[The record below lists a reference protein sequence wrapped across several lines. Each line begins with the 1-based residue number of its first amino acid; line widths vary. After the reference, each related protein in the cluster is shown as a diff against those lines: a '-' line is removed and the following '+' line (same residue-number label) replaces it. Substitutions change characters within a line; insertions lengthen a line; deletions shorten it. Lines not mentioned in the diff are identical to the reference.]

1 MFLKKGA
8 IFVADVHYHLG
19 LREEF
24 LPFLERLEAPQ
35 LFLMGDIFDL
45 LVGGVKATFVQNASL
60 IRALNE
66 WCADKECFYLEGNHD
81 FLLASLFPNIK
92 VVDRFAQP
100 LLVQAGSKRVALAHG
115 DIHIEGL
122 YRFYIEALHNLRLI
136 SFLNLLDRFILPMSQ
151 TIQRYN
157 ASKNLCRTIAH
168 FKKIASKR
176 VEYYNGNIDI
186 VIEGHFHQRTRY
198 SFAHKEYINLPAFAC
213 TKEVLVW
220 DGVFNF
226 ARM

>member
-8 IFVADVHYHLG
+8 IFVADVHYHPG

-24 LPFLERLEAPQ
+24 IPFLERLEAPQ

-45 LVGGVKATFVQNASL
+45 LVGGVEATFSQNASL

-66 WCADKECFYLEGNHD
+66 WCVDKECVYLEGNHD
-81 FLLASLFPNIK
+81 FLLATLFPNIQ

-115 DIHIEGL
+115 DIHIDGL
-122 YRFYIEALHNLRLI
+122 YRFYIETLHNPKLI
-136 SFLNLLDRFILPMSQ
+136 SFLNFLDRFLPITQ

-157 ASKNLCRTIAH
+157 ASKDLCRGIAD
-168 FKKIASKR
+168 FKKMARKR
-176 VEYYNGNIDI
+176 AGHYGSDIDM
-186 VIEGHFHQRTRY
+186 VIEGHFHQRRRY
-198 SFAHKEYINLPAFAC
+198 NFGYKEYLNLPAFAC

-220 DGVFNF
+220 DGAFNF